1 MNCLNCPLYK
11 KFIAKLEAK
20 GELDRKLRKVGITDR
35 DVRRKILAY
44 YEKKAEK

>member
-11 KFIAKLEAK
+11 KFIAKLETK

-35 DVRRKILAY
+35 EVREKLLAY
-44 YEKKAEK
+44 YVKKAAK